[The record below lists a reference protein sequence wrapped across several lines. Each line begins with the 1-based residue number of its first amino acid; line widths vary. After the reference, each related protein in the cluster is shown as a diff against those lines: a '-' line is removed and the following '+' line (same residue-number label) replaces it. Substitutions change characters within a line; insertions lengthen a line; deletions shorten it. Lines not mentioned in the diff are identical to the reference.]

1 MSFVT
6 TLLNPPG
13 MIDRQT
19 IDRIFSAADIVE
31 VISEFVSL
39 KKAGQNFKGLSPFK
53 NEKTPSFFV
62 SPAKGIF
69 KCFSSG
75 IGGNVV
81 NFLME
86 HEKLTYPEALRYLA
100 KKYSIEIVEK
110 EETVEEKQLKNERES
125 LLEVNAYAGQYF
137 SSLLKTEEGKAIGKS
152 YFLERGFRDAS
163 IEKFQLG
170 YAREDKSAF
179 TKAALDKG
187 YKLDYLVKT
196 GLTIQK
202 ENDYRFDRFHGRVIF
217 PIHSLSGQIIGFA
230 GRILKTDDKTAKY
243 INSPESEV
251 YHKSQVLYGLFFAKL
266 TLSKLDKCYLVEG
279 YTDVISMFQ
288 AGIENVVASSGTS
301 LTVEQIRLLKR
312 FTKNITVLYDGDEA
326 GIKASIRGIDI
337 LLEEGMNVR
346 VVLLPLNEDPDSY
359 ARSNNS
365 SEFMKYIVEN
375 ECDFITFKTRLL
387 LKDAENDP
395 IRKSTLVS
403 DIVRSIA
410 VIPESI
416 PRSVYIRECSR
427 LLDVDEKTLIS
438 ETSKIRR
445 SRIEQKA
452 RQSGNYFELPSFESK
467 IVTQL
472 PVVQEKYQAEKE
484 VIRLL
489 LIHGDQLFTIK
500 DAENELHEI
509 SVKEYLL
516 HEIEND
522 ELEFHHPVYHQIFT
536 EMKEYYYKNDPIP
549 EKHFVFHIDI
559 AVSSTVVD
567 LLTSYNYSLSKIWRK
582 FESYVASEDMKLGE
596 IVPEALMVF
605 KIDRVLRMLKETENS
620 LKIAQDNNDIENI
633 DALQNKYIILNSLKR
648 ELSKGLGERI
658 IISHP

>member
-1 MSFVT
+1 MSFVCIN
-6 TLLNPPG
+6 LNLPG
-13 MIDRQT
+13 MIDKQT

-31 VISEFVSL
+31 VISEFVTL
-39 KKAGQNFKGLSPFK
+39 KKAGQSYKGLSPFK

-100 KKYSIEIVEK
+100 RKYNIEIVEK
-110 EETVEEKQLKNERES
+110 EETLEEQQLKNERES
-125 LLEVNAYAGQYF
+125 LLALNTFACQYF
-137 SSLLKTEEGKAIGKS
+137 TSLLKTEEGKAIGKS
-152 YFLERGFRDAS
+152 YFLERGLRDAS
-163 IEKFQLG
+163 IDKFQLG
-170 YAREDKSAF
+170 YSREERSAF
-179 TKAALDKG
+179 TRAALDKG
-187 YKLDYLVKT
+187 YKLDYLLKT

-202 ENDYRFDRFHGRVIF
+202 DSEYRFDRFHGRVIF
-217 PIHSLSGQIIGFA
+217 PIHSLSGQVIGFA
-230 GRILKTDDKTAKY
+230 GRILKADEKAAKY
-243 INSPESEV
+243 VNSPESEI
-251 YHKSQVLYGLFFAKL
+251 YHKSQVLYGLFFGKMAIAKQ
-266 TLSKLDKCYLVEG
+266 DKCYLVEG

-326 GIKASIRGIDI
+326 GIKASIRGIDL

-346 VVLLPLNEDPDSY
+346 VVLLPKDEDPDSY
-359 ARSNNS
+359 ARSRS
-365 SEFMKYIVEN
+365 SHEFMHFITEN
-375 ECDFITFKTRLL
+375 ESDFITFKTRLL

-427 LLDVDEKTLIS
+427 MLDVDEKTLVS
-438 ETSKIRR
+438 ETYKIRR
-445 SRIEQKA
+445 ARYEQKT
-452 RQSGNYFELPSFESK
+452 RQSGGYFEMPAFETK
-467 IVTQL
+467 AVPQL

-489 LIHGDQLFTIK
+489 LIHGDQRFTLK
-500 DAENELHEI
+500 DPDNNLHEI
-509 SVKEYLL
+509 SVKEYLV

-522 ELEFHHPVYHQIFT
+522 ELEFHHPVYHRIFS
-536 EMKEYYYKNDPIP
+536 EIKEFYYKNEPLP
-549 EKHFVFHIDI
+549 EKYFVYHMDN
-559 AVSSTVVD
+559 AVSSAVVD
-567 LLTSYNYSLSKIWRK
+567 LLTSNHYSLSRIWRR
-582 FESYVASEDMKLGE
+582 FESYVASEEMKLSE
-596 IVPEALMVF
+596 TVPEALMAF
-605 KIDRVLRMLKETENS
+605 KIDRVLRMLRETETS
-620 LKIAQDNNDIENI
+620 LKNAQESNDNENI

-648 ELSKGLGERI
+648 ELSKGLGDRI

>member
-1 MSFVT
+1 MSCDT
-6 TLLNPPG
+6 AILKKPG

-19 IDRIFSAADIVE
+19 IERIFTAADIVE

-39 KKAGQNFKGLSPFK
+39 KKSGQNFKGLSPFK

-100 KKYSIEIVEK
+100 RKYNIEIVEK
-110 EETVEEKQLKNERES
+110 EETPEEQQIKNERES
-125 LLEVNAYAGQYF
+125 LLALNEFAGRHF

-152 YFLERGFRDAS
+152 YFLERGLRDAS
-163 IEKFQLG
+163 LEKFQLG
-170 YAREDKSAF
+170 YAREDKTAF

-187 YKLDYLVKT
+187 FKLEYLVKS

-202 ENDYRFDRFHGRVIF
+202 DNDYRIDRFHGRVIF
-217 PIHSLSGQIIGFA
+217 PIHGLSGQIIGFA
-230 GRILKTDDKTAKY
+230 GRILKTDDKTSKY
-243 INSPESEV
+243 INSPESEI
-251 YHKSQVLYGLFFAKL
+251 YHKSQVLYGLFF
-266 TLSKLDKCYLVEG
+266 SKLAVTKQDKCFLVEG

-288 AGIENVVASSGTS
+288 SGIENVVASSGTS
-301 LTVEQIRLLKR
+301 LTTEQIRLLKR
-312 FTKNITVLYDGDEA
+312 FTRNVTVLYDGDEA

-346 VVLLPLNEDPDSY
+346 VVLLPKDEDPDSY
-359 ARSNNS
+359 ARNHS
-365 SEFMKYIVEN
+365 SVEFMKFIGEN
-375 ECDFITFKTRLL
+375 ESDFITFKTRLL
-387 LKDAENDP
+387 LKEAEKDP
-395 IRKSTLVS
+395 IRKSTLIS
-403 DIVRSIA
+403 EIVRSIA

-427 LLDVDEKTLIS
+427 MLDVDEKTLIT
-438 ETSKIRR
+438 ETARIRR
-445 SRIEQKA
+445 ARFEQST
-452 RQSGNYFELPSFESK
+452 RQSGGYYELPSFEPK
-467 IVTQL
+467 GLPQL
-472 PVVQEKYQAEKE
+472 PVEVQEKYQAEKE

-489 LIHGDQLFTIK
+489 LVHGNQPFTLK
-500 DAENELHEI
+500 DADNNLHETT
-509 SVKEYLL
+509 VKEYLL

-522 ELEFHHPVYHQIFT
+522 ELAFNHPVYHQIFT
-536 EMKEYYYKNDPIP
+536 EFKEYYYKNESLP
-549 EKHFVFHIDI
+549 EKHFIFHPDNG
-559 AVSSTVVD
+559 VSSAVVD
-567 LLTSYNYSLSKIWRK
+567 LLTSHNYNLSKIWHK
-582 FESYVASEDMKLGE
+582 FENYVASEDMKLAE
-596 IVPEALMVF
+596 IVPEALMAF
-605 KIDRVLRMLKETENS
+605 KIDRVMRMLKETENS
-620 LKIAQDNNDIENI
+620 LKTAQENHDSDNI

-658 IISHP
+658 II

>member
-1 MSFVT
+1 
-6 TLLNPPG
+6 
-13 MIDRQT
+13 MIDKQT

-39 KKAGQNFKGLSPFK
+39 KKSGQNFKGLSPFK

-100 KKYSIEIVEK
+100 RKYNIEIVEK
-110 EETVEEKQLKNERES
+110 EETAEEQQLKNERES
-125 LLEVNAYAGQYF
+125 LLALNEFAGRHF
-137 SSLLKTEEGKAIGKS
+137 AALLKTEEGKAIGKS
-152 YFLERGFRDAS
+152 YLLERGLRDTI

-170 YAREDKSAF
+170 YSREDKTSF

-187 YKLDYLVKT
+187 FKLDYLIKS

-230 GRILKTDDKTAKY
+230 GRILKTDDKTSKY
-243 INSPESEV
+243 INSPESEI
-251 YHKSQVLYGLFFAKL
+251 YHKSLVLYGLFFAKL
-266 TLSKLDKCYLVEG
+266 AITKLDKCFLVEG

-288 AGIENVVASSGTS
+288 SGIENVVASSGTS
-301 LTVEQIRLLKR
+301 LTTEQIRLLKR
-312 FTKNITVLYDGDEA
+312 FTRNVTVLYDGDEA

-346 VVLLPLNEDPDSY
+346 VVLLPKDEDPDSFS
-359 ARSNNS
+359 RNHS
-365 SEFMKYIVEN
+365 SVEFMKFIGEN
-375 ECDFITFKTRLL
+375 ECDFITFKTKLL
-387 LKDAENDP
+387 LKEAEKDP
-395 IRKSTLVS
+395 IRRSTLIS

-427 LLDVDEKTLIS
+427 MLDVDEKTLIT
-438 ETSKIRR
+438 ETARIRR
-445 SRIEQKA
+445 SHIEQKT
-452 RQSGNYFELPSFESK
+452 RQTGSYYDVPTFEPR
-467 IVTQL
+467 TAQQL
-472 PVVQEKYQAEKE
+472 PVIQEKYQAEKE

-489 LIHGDQLFTIK
+489 LVHGDQIFTLR
-500 DAENELHEI
+500 DANNVLHEI

-522 ELEFHHPVYHQIFT
+522 ELEFNHPVYHRIFNDY
-536 EMKEYYYKNDPIP
+536 KEHYYANQTVP
-549 EKHFVFHIDI
+549 EKYFVFHPDNT
-559 AVSSTVVD
+559 VSSTVVD
-567 LLTSYNYSLSKIWRK
+567 LLTSHNYNLSKIWHK
-582 FESYVASEDMKLGE
+582 FENYVASEDMKLSE
-596 IVPEALMVF
+596 IVPEALMAF

-620 LKIAQDNNDIENI
+620 LKTAQENNDLENI

-648 ELSKGLGERI
+648 NLSKDLGERI

>member
-1 MSFVT
+1 
-6 TLLNPPG
+6 

-31 VISEFVSL
+31 VISEFVTL
-39 KKAGQNFKGLSPFK
+39 KRAGQNYKGLSPFK

-86 HEKLTYPEALRYLA
+86 HEKLTYPEALRFLA
-100 KKYSIEIVEK
+100 RKYNIEIVEK
-110 EETVEEKQLKNERES
+110 EESVEEQQLKNERES
-125 LLEVNAYAGQYF
+125 LLAVNAFACQHF
-137 SSLLKTEEGKAIGKS
+137 SSLLGTEEGKAIGKS
-152 YFLERGFRDAS
+152 YFLERGIRGAS

-179 TKAALDKG
+179 TRAALDKG
-187 YKLDYLVKT
+187 YKLDYLIKT

-230 GRILKTDDKTAKY
+230 GRILRADDKTAKY
-243 INSPESEV
+243 VNSPESEV
-251 YHKSQVLYGLFFAKL
+251 YHKSQVLYGLFFSKL
-266 TLSKLDKCYLVEG
+266 NIAKLDKCYLVEG

-288 AGIENVVASSGTS
+288 AGIDNVVASSGTS

-326 GIKASIRGIDI
+326 GIKASIRGIDL

-346 VVLLPLNEDPDSY
+346 VVLLPQNEDPDSY
-359 ARSNNS
+359 ARNHS
-365 SEFMKYIVEN
+365 SHEFMNFIAEN
-375 ECDFITFKTRLL
+375 ESDFITFKTRLL
-387 LKDAENDP
+387 LKDAEHDP

-427 LLDVDEKTLIS
+427 MLDVDEKTLFS
-438 ETSKIRR
+438 ETSRIRRTRYEQKIRQTG
-445 SRIEQKA
+445 SYAEIPA
-452 RQSGNYFELPSFESK
+452 FETRAIP
-467 IVTQL
+467 QL

-489 LIHGDQLFTIK
+489 LIHGDQTFSLK
-500 DAENELHEI
+500 DADNNLHEV
-509 SVKEYLL
+509 SVKEFLL

-522 ELEFHHPVYHQIFT
+522 ELEFHHPVYHQIFN
-536 EMKEYYYKNDPIP
+536 EIMDYYYKNDPLP
-549 EKHFVFHIDI
+549 EKYFVYHMDN

-567 LLTSYNYSLSKIWRK
+567 LLTSYNYNLSKIWRK

-596 IVPEALMVF
+596 IVPEALMAF

-620 LKIAQDNNDIENI
+620 LKKAQENNDLDNI

>member
-1 MSFVT
+1 MSLAT
-6 TLLNPPG
+6 DLLKPPG

-31 VISEFVSL
+31 VISEFVTL
-39 KKAGQNFKGLSPFK
+39 KRAGQNYKGLSPFK

-86 HEKLTYPEALRYLA
+86 HEKLTYPEALRFLA
-100 KKYSIEIVEK
+100 RKYNIEIVEK
-110 EETVEEKQLKNERES
+110 EESVEEQQLKNERES
-125 LLEVNAYAGQYF
+125 LLAVNAFACQHF
-137 SSLLKTEEGKAIGKS
+137 SSLLGTEEGKAIGKS
-152 YFLERGFRDAS
+152 YFLERGIRDAS

-179 TKAALDKG
+179 TRAALDKG
-187 YKLDYLVKT
+187 YKLDYLIKT

-230 GRILKTDDKTAKY
+230 GRILRTDDKTAKY
-243 INSPESEV
+243 VNSPESEV
-251 YHKSQVLYGLFFAKL
+251 YHKSQVLYGLFFSKL
-266 TLSKLDKCYLVEG
+266 NIAKLDKCYLVEG

-288 AGIENVVASSGTS
+288 AGIDNVVASSGTS

-326 GIKASIRGIDI
+326 GIKASIRGIDL

-346 VVLLPLNEDPDSY
+346 VVLLPQNEDPDSY
-359 ARSNNS
+359 ARSHS
-365 SEFMKYIVEN
+365 SHEFMNFIAEN
-375 ECDFITFKTRLL
+375 ESDFITFKTRLL
-387 LKDAENDP
+387 LKDAEHDP

-427 LLDVDEKTLIS
+427 MLDVDEKTLFS
-438 ETSKIRR
+438 ETSRIRRTRYEQKIRQTG
-445 SRIEQKA
+445 SYAEIPA
-452 RQSGNYFELPSFESK
+452 FETRAIP
-467 IVTQL
+467 QL

-489 LIHGDQLFTIK
+489 LIHGDQTFSLK
-500 DAENELHEI
+500 DADNNLHEV
-509 SVKEYLL
+509 SVKEFLL

-522 ELEFHHPVYHQIFT
+522 ELEFHHPVYHQIFN
-536 EMKEYYYKNDPIP
+536 EIMDYYYKNDPLP
-549 EKHFVFHIDI
+549 EKYFVYHMDN

-567 LLTSYNYSLSKIWRK
+567 LLTSYNYNLSKIWRK

-596 IVPEALMVF
+596 IVPEALMAF

-620 LKIAQDNNDIENI
+620 LKKAQENNDLDNI

>member
-1 MSFVT
+1 LSPHA
-6 TLLNPPG
+6 TLLNLPD

-31 VISEFVSL
+31 VISEFVTL
-39 KKAGQNFKGLSPFK
+39 KKTGQNFKGLSPFK

-100 KKYSIEIVEK
+100 KKYNIEIVEK
-110 EETVEEKQLKNERES
+110 EETIEEQQLKNERES
-125 LLEVNAYAGQYF
+125 LLALNTFAGQYY
-137 SSLLKTEEGKAIGKS
+137 SSTLTTVEGKAIGSS
-152 YFLERGFRDAS
+152 YFIERGIRENS

-179 TKAALDKG
+179 TKAAIDNG
-187 YKLDYLVKT
+187 FKLEYLLKT

-202 ENDYRFDRFHGRVIF
+202 EDNYRFDRFHGRVIF

-243 INSPESEV
+243 INSPESEI
-251 YHKSQVLYGLFFAKL
+251 YHKSHVLYGLYFAKQNIV
-266 TLSKLDKCYLVEG
+266 KQDKCYLVEG

-312 FTKNITVLYDGDEA
+312 FTKNVTILYDGDEA

-337 LLEEGMNVR
+337 ILEEGMNVR
-346 VVLLPLNEDPDSY
+346 VVLLPENEDPDSY
-359 ARSNNS
+359 ARTHS
-365 SEFMKYIVEN
+365 SHEFLNYIAEN
-375 ECDFITFKTRLL
+375 ENDFITFKTRLL
-387 LKDAENDP
+387 LKEAEKDP
-395 IRKSTLVS
+395 IRKSTLITE
-403 DIVRSIA
+403 IVRSIS

-427 LLDVDEKTLIS
+427 LLDVDEKALIT
-438 ETSKIRR
+438 ETTKIRR
-445 SRIEQKA
+445 SRIEQKG
-452 RQSGNYFELPSFESK
+452 RQTGNYFELPSFEPK
-467 IVTQL
+467 IIQQ
-472 PVVQEKYQAEKE
+472 PPAIQEKYQAEKE

-489 LIHGDQLFTIK
+489 LIHANQNFTVR
-500 DAENELHEI
+500 DAENNLHEV

-522 ELEFHHPVYHQIFT
+522 ELEFHQPLFNQIFN
-536 EMKEYYYKNDPIP
+536 EIREYYYKNEPIS
-549 EKHFVFHIDI
+549 EKYFVYHPDNS
-559 AVSSTVVD
+559 VSSIVVD
-567 LLTSYNYSLSKIWRK
+567 LITSYNYNLSKIWRK
-582 FESYVASEDMKLGE
+582 FESYAATEDMKLGE
-596 IVPEALMVF
+596 IVPEALMAF

-620 LKIAQDNNDIENI
+620 LKRAVENNDAANI
-633 DALQNKYIILNSLKR
+633 DAMQNKYIILNSLKI
-648 ELSKGLGERI
+648 ELSKGLGERTI
-658 IISHP
+658 IPHF

>member
-1 MSFVT
+1 LSCGT
-6 TLLNPPG
+6 ALPKKPG

-19 IDRIFSAADIVE
+19 IERIFSTADIVE

-39 KKAGQNFKGLSPFK
+39 KKSGQNFKGLSPFK

-100 KKYSIEIVEK
+100 RKYNIEIVEK
-110 EETVEEKQLKNERES
+110 EETVEEQQRKNERES
-125 LLEVNAYAGQYF
+125 LLALNEFAGRHF
-137 SSLLKTEEGKAIGKS
+137 SSLLKSEEGKAIGKS
-152 YFLERGFRDAS
+152 YFLERGLRDAS

-170 YAREDKSAF
+170 YAREDKTAF

-187 YKLDYLVKT
+187 FKLEYLLKS
-196 GLTIQK
+196 GLSIQK
-202 ENDYRFDRFHGRVIF
+202 DNDYRFDRFHGRVIF
-217 PIHSLSGQIIGFA
+217 PIHGLSGQIIGFA

-243 INSPESEV
+243 INSPESEI
-251 YHKSQVLYGLFFAKL
+251 YHKSQVLYGLFF
-266 TLSKLDKCYLVEG
+266 SKLAVTKQDKCFLVEG

-288 AGIENVVASSGTS
+288 SGIENVVASSGTS
-301 LTVEQIRLLKR
+301 LTTEQIRLLKR
-312 FTKNITVLYDGDEA
+312 FTRNVTVLYDGDEA

-346 VVLLPLNEDPDSY
+346 VVLLPKDEDPDSY
-359 ARSNNS
+359 ARSHS
-365 SEFMKYIVEN
+365 SAEFMKFIVEN

-387 LKDAENDP
+387 LKEAEKDP
-395 IRKSTLVS
+395 IRKSTLIS

-427 LLDVDEKTLIS
+427 MLDVDEKTLIT
-438 ETSKIRR
+438 ETAKIRR
-445 SRIEQKA
+445 AKLEQKT
-452 RQSGNYFELPSFESK
+452 RQSGGYYEIPSFEPK
-467 IVTQL
+467 VIPQL
-472 PVVQEKYQAEKE
+472 SVIQEKYQAEKE

-489 LIHGDQLFTIK
+489 LVHGNQTFTFK
-500 DAENELHEI
+500 DADNNLHEI
-509 SVKEYLL
+509 VVKEYLL

-522 ELEFHHPVYHQIFT
+522 ELEFNHPVYHQIFN
-536 EMKEYYYKNDPIP
+536 EFKEYYYANDSLP
-549 EKHFVFHIDI
+549 EKYFIYHPDTV
-559 AVSSTVVD
+559 VSSTVVD
-567 LLTSYNYSLSKIWRK
+567 LLTSHNYNLSKIWHK
-582 FESYVASEDMKLGE
+582 FENYVASEDMKLAE
-596 IVPEALMVF
+596 IVPEALMAF

-620 LKIAQDNNDIENI
+620 LRTAQENNDSENI

-658 IISHP
+658 IISHS

>member
-1 MSFVT
+1 MSCDT
-6 TLLNPPG
+6 AILKKPG

-19 IDRIFSAADIVE
+19 IERIFSAADIVE

-39 KKAGQNFKGLSPFK
+39 KKSGQNFKGLSPFK

-100 KKYSIEIVEK
+100 RKYNIEIVEK
-110 EETVEEKQLKNERES
+110 EETPEEQQIKNERES
-125 LLEVNAYAGQYF
+125 LLALNEFAGRHF

-152 YFLERGFRDAS
+152 YFLERGLRDAS

-170 YAREDKSAF
+170 YAREDKTAF

-187 YKLDYLVKT
+187 FKLEYLVKS

-202 ENDYRFDRFHGRVIF
+202 DNDYRVDRFHGRVIF
-217 PIHSLSGQIIGFA
+217 PIHGLSGQIIGFA
-230 GRILKTDDKTAKY
+230 GRILKTDDKTSKY
-243 INSPESEV
+243 INSPESEI
-251 YHKSQVLYGLFFAKL
+251 YHKSQVLYGLFF
-266 TLSKLDKCYLVEG
+266 SKLAVTKQDKCFLVEG

-288 AGIENVVASSGTS
+288 SGIENVVASSGTS
-301 LTVEQIRLLKR
+301 LTTEQIRLLKR
-312 FTKNITVLYDGDEA
+312 FTRNVTVLYDGDEA

-346 VVLLPLNEDPDSY
+346 VVLLPKDEDPDSY
-359 ARSNNS
+359 ARNHNS
-365 SEFMKYIVEN
+365 VEFMKFIEEN
-375 ECDFITFKTRLL
+375 ESDFITFKTRLL
-387 LKDAENDP
+387 LKEAEKDP
-395 IRKSTLVS
+395 IRKSTLIS
-403 DIVRSIA
+403 EIVRSIA

-427 LLDVDEKTLIS
+427 MLDVDEKTLIT
-438 ETSKIRR
+438 ETARIRR
-445 SRIEQKA
+445 ARLEQNT
-452 RQSGNYFELPSFESK
+452 RQSGGYYEIPSFEPK
-467 IVTQL
+467 GFPQL
-472 PVVQEKYQAEKE
+472 PAAVQEKYQAEKE

-489 LIHGDQLFTIK
+489 LVHGNQTFTLK
-500 DAENELHEI
+500 AADNTLHEI
-509 SVKEYLL
+509 AVKEYLL

-522 ELEFHHPVYHQIFT
+522 ELAFNHPVYYQIFN
-536 EMKEYYYKNDPIP
+536 EFKEHYYKNDSLP
-549 EKHFVFHIDI
+549 EKHFIFHPDN

-567 LLTSYNYSLSKIWRK
+567 LLTSHNYSLSKIWHK
-582 FESYVASEDMKLGE
+582 FENYVASEDMKLAE
-596 IVPEALMVF
+596 IVPEALMAF

-620 LKIAQDNNDIENI
+620 LKTAQENHDSENI

-658 IISHP
+658 II

>member
-1 MSFVT
+1 
-6 TLLNPPG
+6 
-13 MIDRQT
+13 MIDKQT
-19 IDRIFSAADIVE
+19 IDKIFSAADIVE
-31 VISEFVSL
+31 VISEFVTL
-39 KKAGQNFKGLSPFK
+39 KKSGQSFKGLSPFK

-86 HEKLTYPEALRYLA
+86 HEKLSYPEALRYLA
-100 KKYSIEIVEK
+100 RKYNIEIVEK
-110 EETVEEKQLKNERES
+110 EESIEEKQLKNERES
-125 LLEVNAYAGQYF
+125 LLAINTFAGEYF
-137 SSLLKTEEGKAIGKS
+137 SSLLKTEEGRAIGKS
-152 YFLERGFRDAS
+152 YFLERGLRETS

-170 YAREDKSAF
+170 YAREDRSAF
-179 TKAALDKG
+179 TRAAIDKG
-187 YKLDYLVKT
+187 FKPEFLVKT

-230 GRILKTDDKTAKY
+230 GRILKADDKAAKY
-243 INSPESEV
+243 INSPESEI
-251 YHKSQVLYGLFFAKL
+251 YHKSQVLYGLYF
-266 TLSKLDKCYLVEG
+266 SKLAIAKEDKCYLVEG

-288 AGIENVVASSGTS
+288 TGIENVVSSSGTS

-346 VVLLPLNEDPDSY
+346 VVLLPQDEDPDSF
-359 ARSNNS
+359 ARHHNS
-365 SEFMKYIVEN
+365 QEFMNYISEN
-375 ECDFITFKTRLL
+375 ECDFITFKTKLL
-387 LKDAENDP
+387 IKDAKNDP
-395 IRKSTLVS
+395 IRKSSLIS

-416 PRSVYIRECSR
+416 PRSVYIRECSK
-427 LLDVDEKTLIS
+427 LLDVDEKILVT

-445 SRIEQKA
+445 TRFDQKV
-452 RQSGNYFELPSFESK
+452 RQAGRTVELPAFDSK
-467 IVTQL
+467 PLPQL
-472 PVVQEKYQAEKE
+472 PAVIVKYQAEKE

-489 LIHGDQLFTIK
+489 LIYENQSFTIK
-500 DAENELHEI
+500 DTENKLHEV

-522 ELEFHHPVYHQIFT
+522 ELEFQHPIFHQIFS
-536 EMKEYYYKNDPIP
+536 EIKEYYYRNEALP
-549 EKHFVFHIDI
+549 EKHFIFHHDS
-559 AVSSTVVD
+559 AVSSAVVD
-567 LLTSYNYSLSKIWRK
+567 LLTSNNYNLSKIWHRY
-582 FESYVASEDMKLGE
+582 ESFVASEDMKLAE
-596 IVPEALMVF
+596 IVPEALMAF
-605 KIDRVLRMLKETENS
+605 KIDRVLRMLKETEDS
-620 LKIAQDNNDIENI
+620 LKNAQENNDIDNI
-633 DALQNKYIILNSLKR
+633 DTLQNKYIILNNLKR

-658 IISHP
+658 IISHS

>member
-1 MSFVT
+1 
-6 TLLNPPG
+6 

-19 IDRIFSAADIVE
+19 IERIFSAADIVE

-39 KKAGQNFKGLSPFK
+39 KKSGQNYKGLSPFK

-100 KKYSIEIVEK
+100 RKYNIEIVEK
-110 EETVEEKQLKNERES
+110 EETPEEQQLKNERES
-125 LLEVNAYAGQYF
+125 LLALNEFAGRHF

-152 YFLERGFRDAS
+152 YFLERGLRDAC

-170 YAREDKSAF
+170 YAREDRTSF
-179 TKAALDKG
+179 TRAALDKG
-187 YKLDYLVKT
+187 FKLEYLIKS

-217 PIHSLSGQIIGFA
+217 PIHGLSGQIIGFA
-230 GRILKTDDKTAKY
+230 GRILKTDDKSSKY
-243 INSPESEV
+243 INSPESEI
-251 YHKSQVLYGLFFAKL
+251 YHKSQVLYGLFF
-266 TLSKLDKCYLVEG
+266 SKLSVTKQDKCFLVEG

-288 AGIENVVASSGTS
+288 SGIENVVASSGTS
-301 LTVEQIRLLKR
+301 LTTEQIRLLKR
-312 FTKNITVLYDGDEA
+312 FTRNVTVLYDGDEA

-346 VVLLPLNEDPDSY
+346 VVLLPKDEDPDSY
-359 ARSNNS
+359 ARSHS
-365 SEFMKYIVEN
+365 SVEFMKFIEEN
-375 ECDFITFKTRLL
+375 ESDFITFKTKLL
-387 LKDAENDP
+387 LKEAEKDP
-395 IRKSTLVS
+395 IRKSTLIS

-427 LLDVDEKTLIS
+427 MLDVDEKTLVT
-438 ETSKIRR
+438 ETARIRR
-445 SRIEQKA
+445 SLLEQKT
-452 RQSGNYFELPSFESK
+452 RQSGGYYEIPSFEPRV
-467 IVTQL
+467 IPQQL
-472 PVVQEKYQAEKE
+472 PVVHEKYQAEKE

-489 LIHGDQLFTIK
+489 LVHGNRTFTVNDI
-500 DAENELHEI
+500 DNTLHEVT
-509 SVKEYLL
+509 VKEYFL

-522 ELEFHHPVYHQIFT
+522 ELEFNQPVYHQIFS
-536 EMKEYYYKNDPIP
+536 EFKDYYFRNEVIP
-549 EKHFVFHIDI
+549 EKYFIFHPDN
-559 AVSSTVVD
+559 AVSSMVVD
-567 LLTSYNYSLSKIWRK
+567 LLTSHNYNLSKIWHK
-582 FESYVASEDMKLGE
+582 FENYVASEDMKLAE
-596 IVPEALMVF
+596 IVPEALMAF

-620 LKIAQDNNDIENI
+620 LKTAQENNDSENI

>member
-1 MSFVT
+1 MSCDST
-6 TLLNPPG
+6 ILKKPG

-39 KKAGQNFKGLSPFK
+39 KKSGQNYKGLSPFK

-86 HEKLTYPEALRYLA
+86 HEKLSYPEALRYLA
-100 KKYSIEIVEK
+100 RKYNIEIFEK
-110 EETVEEKQLKNERES
+110 EETVEEQQLKNERES
-125 LLEVNAYAGQYF
+125 LLALNEFAGRHF

-152 YFLERGFRDAS
+152 YFLERGLRDAS

-170 YAREDKSAF
+170 YAREDKTAF
-179 TKAALDKG
+179 TKSALDKG
-187 YKLDYLVKT
+187 FKLDYLIKS

-202 ENDYRFDRFHGRVIF
+202 DNDYRVDRFHGRVIF
-217 PIHSLSGQIIGFA
+217 PIHGLSGQIIGFA
-230 GRILKTDDKTAKY
+230 GRILKKDDKAAKY
-243 INSPESEV
+243 INSPESEI

-266 TLSKLDKCYLVEG
+266 AVTKVDKCFLVEG

-288 AGIENVVASSGTS
+288 SGIENVVASSGTS
-301 LTVEQIRLLKR
+301 LTIEQIRLLKR
-312 FTKNITVLYDGDEA
+312 FTRNVTILYDGDEA

-346 VVLLPLNEDPDSY
+346 VVLLPRDEDPDSY
-359 ARSNNS
+359 ARSHS
-365 SEFMKYIVEN
+365 SVEFMKFIEEN
-375 ECDFITFKTRLL
+375 ECDFITFKTKLL
-387 LKDAENDP
+387 LKEAEKDP
-395 IRKSTLVS
+395 IRKSTLIS

-427 LLDVDEKTLIS
+427 MLDVDEKTLIT
-438 ETSKIRR
+438 ETAKIRR
-445 SRIEQKA
+445 SRLEQKT
-452 RQSGNYFELPSFESK
+452 RQSGGYYEIPSFEPKVCS
-467 IVTQL
+467 
-472 PVVQEKYQAEKE
+472 PAAAVVQEKYQAEKE

-489 LIHGDQLFTIK
+489 LVHGNQTFTLK
-500 DAENELHEI
+500 DADNNLHEI
-509 SVKEYLL
+509 AVKEYLL

-522 ELEFHHPVYHQIFT
+522 ELEFNHPVYSS
-536 EMKEYYYKNDPIP
+536 
-549 EKHFVFHIDI
+549 DI
-559 AVSSTVVD
+559 
-567 LLTSYNYSLSKIWRK
+567 
-582 FESYVASEDMKLGE
+582 
-596 IVPEALMVF
+596 
-605 KIDRVLRMLKETENS
+605 
-620 LKIAQDNNDIENI
+620 Q
-633 DALQNKYIILNSLKR
+633 
-648 ELSKGLGERI
+648 
-658 IISHP
+658 

>member
-1 MSFVT
+1 MSCDT
-6 TLLNPPG
+6 AILKKPG

-19 IDRIFSAADIVE
+19 IERIFSAADIVE

-39 KKAGQNFKGLSPFK
+39 KKSGQNFKGLSPFK

-100 KKYSIEIVEK
+100 RKYNIEIVEK
-110 EETVEEKQLKNERES
+110 EETPEEQQIKNERES
-125 LLEVNAYAGQYF
+125 LLALNEFAGRHF

-152 YFLERGFRDAS
+152 YFLERGLRDAS

-170 YAREDKSAF
+170 YAREDKTAF

-187 YKLDYLVKT
+187 FKLEYLVKS

-202 ENDYRFDRFHGRVIF
+202 DNDYRVDRFHGRVIF
-217 PIHSLSGQIIGFA
+217 PIHGLSGQIIGFA
-230 GRILKTDDKTAKY
+230 GRILKTDDKTSKY
-243 INSPESEV
+243 INSPESEI
-251 YHKSQVLYGLFFAKL
+251 YHKSQVLYGLFF
-266 TLSKLDKCYLVEG
+266 SKLAVTKQDKCFLVEG

-288 AGIENVVASSGTS
+288 SGIENVVASSGTS
-301 LTVEQIRLLKR
+301 LTTEQIRLLKR
-312 FTKNITVLYDGDEA
+312 FTRNVTVLYDGDEA

-346 VVLLPLNEDPDSY
+346 VVLLPKDEDPDSY
-359 ARSNNS
+359 ARNHS
-365 SEFMKYIVEN
+365 SVEFMKFIEEN
-375 ECDFITFKTRLL
+375 ESDFITFKTRLL
-387 LKDAENDP
+387 LKEAEKDP
-395 IRKSTLVS
+395 IRKSTLIS
-403 DIVRSIA
+403 EIVRSIA

-427 LLDVDEKTLIS
+427 MLDVDEKTLIT
-438 ETSKIRR
+438 ETARIRR
-445 SRIEQKA
+445 ARLEQNT
-452 RQSGNYFELPSFESK
+452 RQSGGYYEIPSFEPK
-467 IVTQL
+467 GFPQL
-472 PVVQEKYQAEKE
+472 PAAVQEKYQAEKE

-489 LIHGDQLFTIK
+489 LVHGNQTFTLK
-500 DAENELHEI
+500 AADNTLHEI
-509 SVKEYLL
+509 AVKEYLL

-522 ELEFHHPVYHQIFT
+522 ELAFNHPVYYQIFN
-536 EMKEYYYKNDPIP
+536 EFKEHYYKNDSLP
-549 EKHFVFHIDI
+549 EKHFIFHPDN

-567 LLTSYNYSLSKIWRK
+567 LLTSHNYSLSKIWHK
-582 FESYVASEDMKLGE
+582 FENYVASEDMKLAE
-596 IVPEALMVF
+596 IVPEALMAF

-620 LKIAQDNNDIENI
+620 LKTAQENHDSENI

-658 IISHP
+658 II

>member
-1 MSFVT
+1 
-6 TLLNPPG
+6 

-39 KKAGQNFKGLSPFK
+39 KKSGQNYKGLSPFK

-86 HEKLTYPEALRYLA
+86 HEKLSYPEALRYLA
-100 KKYSIEIVEK
+100 RKYNIEIFEK
-110 EETVEEKQLKNERES
+110 EETVEEQQLKNERES
-125 LLEVNAYAGQYF
+125 LLALNEFAGRHF

-152 YFLERGFRDAS
+152 YFLERGLRDAS

-170 YAREDKSAF
+170 YAREDKTAF
-179 TKAALDKG
+179 TKSALDKG
-187 YKLDYLVKT
+187 FKLDYLIKS

-202 ENDYRFDRFHGRVIF
+202 DNDYRVDRFHGRVIF
-217 PIHSLSGQIIGFA
+217 PIHGLSGQIIGFA
-230 GRILKTDDKTAKY
+230 GRILKKDDKAAKY
-243 INSPESEV
+243 INSPESEI

-266 TLSKLDKCYLVEG
+266 AVTKVDKCFLVEG

-288 AGIENVVASSGTS
+288 SGIENVVASSGTS
-301 LTVEQIRLLKR
+301 LTTEQIRLLKR
-312 FTKNITVLYDGDEA
+312 FTRNVTVLYDGDEA

-346 VVLLPLNEDPDSY
+346 VVLLPRDEDPDSY
-359 ARSNNS
+359 ARSHS
-365 SEFMKYIVEN
+365 SVEFMKFIEEN
-375 ECDFITFKTRLL
+375 ECDFITFKTKLL
-387 LKDAENDP
+387 LKEAEKDP
-395 IRKSTLVS
+395 IRKSTLIS

-427 LLDVDEKTLIS
+427 MLDVDEKTLIT
-438 ETSKIRR
+438 ETAKIRR
-445 SRIEQKA
+445 SHLEQKT
-452 RQSGNYFELPSFESK
+452 RQSGGYYEIPSFEPK
-467 IVTQL
+467 VVPQL

-489 LIHGDQLFTIK
+489 LVHGNQTFTFK
-500 DAENELHEI
+500 DADHNLHEI
-509 SVKEYLL
+509 TVKEYLL

-522 ELEFHHPVYHQIFT
+522 ELEFNHPVYYQIFN
-536 EMKEYYYKNDPIP
+536 EFKEYYYKNESLP
-549 EKHFVFHIDI
+549 EKYFVFHTDNV
-559 AVSSTVVD
+559 VSSTVVD
-567 LLTSYNYSLSKIWRK
+567 LLTSHNYNLSKIWHR
-582 FESYVASEDMKLGE
+582 FENYVASEDMKLAE
-596 IVPEALMVF
+596 IVPEALMAF
-605 KIDRVLRMLKETENS
+605 KINRVLRMLKETENS
-620 LKIAQDNNDIENI
+620 LKTAQENNDSINI

-648 ELSKGLGERI
+648 DLSKGLGERI
-658 IISHP
+658 II